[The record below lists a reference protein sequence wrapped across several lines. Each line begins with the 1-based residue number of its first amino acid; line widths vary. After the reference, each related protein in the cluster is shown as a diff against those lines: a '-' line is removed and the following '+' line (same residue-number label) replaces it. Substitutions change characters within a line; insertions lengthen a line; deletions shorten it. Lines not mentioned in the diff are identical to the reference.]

1 MAISTVAV
9 GNTNTTIYTST
20 NVSAVTMV
28 SFCNYS
34 ASAVTVSIHT
44 VPSGS
49 NPGNGNIMIKDVSI
63 PAGDTYMLYSA
74 GEKIVMDNNDYVN
87 AIASTGSSI
96 TAVVSYTGI

>member
-20 NVSAVTMV
+20 NTSAVTML
-28 SFCNYS
+28 SLCNYS
-34 ASAVTVSIHT
+34 ASAVTISIHV
-44 VPSGS
+44 VPSG
-49 NPGNGNIMIKDVSI
+49 NPGTGNIVIKDVSI

-74 GEKIVMDNNDYVN
+74 GEKLVLDNGNYIN
-87 AIASTGSSI
+87 AIASAISSV